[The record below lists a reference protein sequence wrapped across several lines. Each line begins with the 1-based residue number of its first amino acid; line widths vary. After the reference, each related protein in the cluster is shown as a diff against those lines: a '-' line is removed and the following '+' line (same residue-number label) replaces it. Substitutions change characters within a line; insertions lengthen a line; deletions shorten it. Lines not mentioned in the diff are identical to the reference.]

1 MIYMGRA
8 PWLTTW
14 YGYDF
19 TKKWIDWGVS
29 AVFQNRVGNVV
40 YYVRPMMMQT
50 YNWMYLFHPT
60 NAYDPAI
67 DPFRAPGW
75 NVTSFNVFAG
85 FTLYL

>member
-1 MIYMGRA
+1 MGRA

-29 AVFQNRVGNVV
+29 GIFQNRVGNVV
-40 YYVRPMMMQT
+40 YYVKPMWMQT

-60 NAYDPAI
+60 NVYDPAI

-75 NVTSFNVFAG
+75 NVTSFNVFTG
-85 FTLYL
+85 LTWYL